1 MDQINGGRGEC
12 QLEEAVVAA
21 AAMAKEEGAPAERA
35 GEGVYNPCP
44 TDVKRVRSVFQQIRP
59 TDYL

>member
-1 MDQINGGRGEC
+1 MDQINGGRVEC

-21 AAMAKEEGAPAERA
+21 ATAKEEGAPAERA

-44 TDVKRVRSVFQQIRP
+44 TDVRRVRSVFQQIRP